1 MEERGEEGR
10 GSEPSVA
17 ANPTITPLADS
28 GLERAE
34 QLLAALKGA
43 EESRKKKKRKQS
55 FRTCKR
61 MLKRLR

>member
-28 GLERAE
+28 GLERGE
-34 QLLAALKGA
+34 QFLAALRGA
-43 EESRKKKKRKQS
+43 EESKKGEEA
-55 FRTCKR
+55 
-61 MLKRLR
+61 